1 MKRSKLSTGN
11 IEGSKFLNQK
21 AKTNNSLCVTNNK
34 IQKISNQNNIR
45 QILLKFKTQKCS
57 PKKTPTKSSNKIS
70 NENSINNTEMMINN
84 IGNKE
89 IKVILSNTKNM
100 HELNNIL
107 KCNNKNNYRLQSTK
121 QSPGN
126 IQKKNY
132 MINNKILNNTLQIL
146 TKQTSKDNITITKTK
161 NNFVNNKSDTK
172 TKKQNNINKNKINI
186 QTKNINIKYRNND
199 HTYNSNSINSNTN
212 NTNNTNSSISN
223 VINYSTNCPVS
234 QFAYPSQQKKKI
246 ILQTNK
252 SFKQKRAVIFKNC
265 NNDLNNF
272 IINNE
277 KKYINSNFNNTTTTP
292 ITMNNSRKNSV
303 ERKLKDTKKAL
314 LNYFQTNKNCIL
326 TNISQVQ
333 NSNHSKTLSSNV
345 IQSNLNYNINQK
357 VSTANNFKLKVNNI
371 SKNNK
376 VKSKDPFTVTKN
388 SINKNFKKY
397 QSGKMMTNLN
407 KVNYTTSNSPSK
419 YLINS
424 LNSKIKEKKNTHKIY
439 IRSGNDYNLNDLNIK
454 VPHLTSSNLN
464 NNELNI
470 CSSSCNKTHEIK
482 NLSSNKKNDKAI
494 VAKNLI
500 NNKSFNYF
508 LVKNNIKDGI
518 IGSKIISH
526 KQSLINLLKESE
538 NNNNSKNKII
548 NNNTN
553 IISPE
558 KKTKHYSKKFNNKK
572 THIENNQTN
581 ILTNNA
587 SSNMINKITPKIID
601 IKKCSISNNNYI
613 NKDINNIKTTPN
625 KTYNTINTRPNSNNN
640 KRNNKKSAISNQIE
654 TKKIGAHSE
663 IRGKN
668 IKNKNRKIES
678 KSNSVSKSK
687 PKSTAKNSK
696 SKYKSKHFS
705 NFIEEIKIYKKNN
718 IKINTSNNSSV
729 NKSNKSSLNNSKNIF
744 HKRDKSKSE
753 YNSNSSSVSKN
764 NTQEKIK
771 INKST
776 SINFPDFESE
786 LSIKK
791 QKEIKNKL
799 IKEGTYYS
807 KLSLKLSKYIIDYYK
822 ANNIYPKTQINFYK
836 YGRLIGKGAFG
847 KVNIGLHVL
856 TGKIVAIKSFNK
868 KKFKNERS
876 KQKIIHEI
884 ELMKNLRHFSV
895 VKLLDYFE
903 TKNYLLI
910 IMENI
915 SGGDLLTFVKKR
927 TKLTEKICKF
937 IFKQLL
943 ISLKFIHNKN
953 IIHRDIKLDNILIDL
968 NNNIK
973 LCDFGVGKQIHENE
987 LLKEQCGTPAYI
999 APEILENK
1007 GYEGPPVDIWSSGI
1021 VLYAMLS
1028 GNVPFKANN
1037 LSDLHT
1043 MIISGNFKELSDKSI
1058 ECNDLLHK
1066 LLEVDPKKRISIE
1079 DALKHPWFF
1088 KDYNLLEENKMNLF
1102 TKAEKILL
1110 SKNIVDYRNCNK
1122 DERIENF
1129 TLQNLD
1135 TKNIIENKNNATKS
1149 IIFAPFNTSYSS
1161 KEINISHLEEGLLIE
1176 NNDIF
1181 FDEKI
1186 NVLNRQYELNNNEE
1200 IDHGV
1205 LINHSNL
1212 TSRST
1217 NNDNLVRMNAM
1228 KKENDNPQ
1236 NSIEENK
1243 KILSNNNSKKKYLNN
1258 NINKEMPNRNQGNNV
1273 NTLPSTSSTIIFD
1286 ENILKTMEVL
1296 GYKKEYVQKCIANNE
1311 VNYCSA
1317 TYYLL
1322 CSSTESVA

>member
-1 MKRSKLSTGN
+1 MKKSKLFTGN
-11 IEGSKFLNQK
+11 TENSKLVNQK
-21 AKTNNSLCVTNNK
+21 FKTNNTVYSTNDK
-34 IQKISNQNNIR
+34 TQKNSKQNSIR

-70 NENSINNTEMMINN
+70 NENSVHNTAIIMNNNV
-84 IGNKE
+84 GKKE
-89 IKVILSNTKNM
+89 IKVILSN
-100 HELNNIL
+100 NNNTQEINDIL
-107 KCNNKNNYRLQSTK
+107 SFNSNKNNYRMKSTK

-132 MINNKILNNTLQIL
+132 IINNKILNNTLQIL
-146 TKQTSKDNITITKTK
+146 TKQTSKDNITLTNIKKNIINNKSNNKTK
-161 NNFVNNKSDTK
+161 N
-172 TKKQNNINKNKINI
+172 QNNINKTKTNT
-186 QTKNINIKYRNND
+186 QTKNSNIKYRNND
-199 HTYNSNSINSNTN
+199 SNYNSNSINSNTN
-212 NTNNTNSSISN
+212 NTNNTNTSISN
-223 VINYSTNCPVS
+223 VVNYSSNCPGN
-234 QFAYPSQQKKKI
+234 QLPCPSQQTKKI
-246 ILQTNK
+246 NLQPNK
-252 SFKQKRAVIFKNC
+252 SFKQQRAVILKNC

-277 KKYINSNFNNTTTTP
+277 KKYINSNFNNNMTTP
-292 ITMNNSRKNSV
+292 VTMNNSRKNSV
-303 ERKLKDTKKAL
+303 ERKLKDTKNAF
-314 LNYFQTNKNCIL
+314 LNYFQPNNSIL
-326 TNISQVQ
+326 TNIINVQ
-333 NSNHSKTLSSNV
+333 NPNHSKTLSNNV
-345 IQSNLNYNINQK
+345 IQSNLNYNNNQR
-357 VSTANNFKLKVNNI
+357 VSTTNNFKLKTNNV

-376 VKSKDPFTVTKN
+376 VKSKDSFTIVKN
-388 SINKNFKKY
+388 NNKNINKC
-397 QSGKMMTNLN
+397 QIGKITTNIN

-419 YLINS
+419 YPITS
-424 LNSKIKEKKNTHKIY
+424 LKSKIKEKQNIHKIY
-439 IRSGNDYNLNDLNIK
+439 LRSGNNHNLNSLNIK
-454 VPHLTSSNLN
+454 IPHLTSNLN

-470 CSSSCNKTHEIK
+470 CSSSCNKTPEST
-482 NLSSNKKNDKAI
+482 NLISNIKNDKVI
-494 VAKNLI
+494 IAKNLI

-508 LVKNNIKDGI
+508 SVKMNKKDSNND
-518 IGSKIISH
+518 SKTISH
-526 KQSLINLLKESE
+526 KQSLSNLLKENDNNS
-538 NNNNSKNKII
+538 NNNLINNNKNNNSHEKKSINKHNSKKII
-548 NNNTN
+548 N
-553 IISPE
+553 
-558 KKTKHYSKKFNNKK
+558 KKSG
-572 THIENNQTN
+572 IENSQQINN
-581 ILTNNA
+581 LTNNT
-587 SSNMINKITPKIID
+587 SSNIVNKITPKIID
-601 IKKCSISNNNYI
+601 IKKCSINNNNNHM
-613 NKDINNIKTTPN
+613 NKASKSNPN
-625 KTYNTINTRPNSNNN
+625 EVYNTINTQPNPNNN
-640 KRNNKKSAISNQIE
+640 KRNNSKSISSNSVA
-654 TKKIGAHSE
+654 TKKIDSHSE
-663 IRGKN
+663 IRGDST
-668 IKNKNRKIES
+668 KNKNRKINS

-687 PKSTAKNSK
+687 PKSTVKNIK
-696 SKYKSKHFS
+696 PKYKSKHYN
-705 NFIEEIKIYKKNN
+705 NFMDEIKKYKKSN

-729 NKSNKSSLNNSKNIF
+729 NKSNKNSLNTSKNLLY
-744 HKRDKSKSE
+744 KRDKTKSE

-771 INKST
+771 NNKIIKSL
-776 SINFPDFESE
+776 NFPDFESE

-807 KLSLKLSKYIIDYYK
+807 KLSLKLSKYITDYFK

-876 KQKIIHEI
+876 KQKIMHEI
-884 ELMKNLRHFSV
+884 ELMKNLRHSSV
-895 VKLLDYFE
+895 VKLLDFFE
-903 TKNYLLI
+903 TQNYLLI

-943 ISLKFIHNKN
+943 LSLKYIHSKN

-973 LCDFGVGKQIHENE
+973 LCDFGVGKQIRENE

-999 APEILENK
+999 APEILENR
-1007 GYEGPPVDIWSSGI
+1007 GYYGPPVDVWSSGI

-1028 GNVPFKANN
+1028 GSVPFKANN

-1236 NSIEENK
+1236 NSVEEKQK
-1243 KILSNNNSKKKYLNN
+1243 KLSKNNSKKYLNN
-1258 NINKEMPNRNQGNNV
+1258 NVNKEMPNRNQGNIV
-1273 NTLPSTSSTIIFD
+1273 NTLPTNSSTVIFD
-1286 ENILKTMEVL
+1286 ENILKTMEIF
-1296 GYKKEYVQKCIANNE
+1296 GYKKEYVQKCITNNE
-1311 VNYCSA
+1311 VNYCSS
-1317 TYYLL
+1317 TYFLL
-1322 CSSTESVA
+1322 CNSTEPVV